1 VASSPGFQS
10 RHFAAVFSSA
20 RITAGGAPEMCRLCA
35 SEESHSIRAMKLR
48 KLLLLLIL
56 YFSVDFAMPQLPGA
70 VWADDDGED
79 WVEAVPV
86 HRLRADRY
94 PAVVRSPQDQV
105 QTNRS
110 RITEALVRSLSS
122 ERAPL
127 EWSAEFRRAPLLS
140 SDPPSSTD
148 DH

>member
-1 VASSPGFQS
+1 
-10 RHFAAVFSSA
+10 
-20 RITAGGAPEMCRLCA
+20 
-35 SEESHSIRAMKLR
+35 MKLR

-94 PAVVRSPQDQV
+94 PAVLRSPQDQV
-105 QTNRS
+105 QTNRCT
-110 RITEALVRSLSS
+110 ITEALVRSLSS

-140 SDPPSSTD
+140 SDPPSPTD